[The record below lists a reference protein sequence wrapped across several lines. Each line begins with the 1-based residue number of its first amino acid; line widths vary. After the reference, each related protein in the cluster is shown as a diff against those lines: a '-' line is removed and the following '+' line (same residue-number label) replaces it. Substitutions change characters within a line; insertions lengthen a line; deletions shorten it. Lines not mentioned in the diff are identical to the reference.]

1 MVVSWGNRSTSAMKS
16 TCFSGTKVSRMTYRK
31 ASQFGDQAAQT
42 ALMASNADGD
52 HRLRLLS
59 QSVGLLAQ
67 AVSELCKEVDRRAL

>member
-1 MVVSWGNRSTSAMKS
+1 
-16 TCFSGTKVSRMTYRK
+16 MTYRK